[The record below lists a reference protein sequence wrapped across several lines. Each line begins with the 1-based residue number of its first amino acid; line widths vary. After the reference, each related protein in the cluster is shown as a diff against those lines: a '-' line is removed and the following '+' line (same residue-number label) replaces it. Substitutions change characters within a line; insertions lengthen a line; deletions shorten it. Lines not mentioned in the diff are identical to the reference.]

1 MAMLGEDI
9 ERVRDSYRRL
19 QPVSDAV
26 GRHFYET
33 LFALAPGARALFAT
47 DIDTQS
53 RKLMDMIDA
62 VVRQLDQPEKWLAA
76 CRELGARH
84 AEYGAREEHYDAV
97 GTALLQSLRAALGEV
112 FTPAVE
118 AAWAQVYG
126 EMAEIM
132 IAAAEYTD
140 ETQDASAPPTPH

>member
-1 MAMLGEDI
+1 MLREDI
-9 ERVRDSYRRL
+9 ERVRDSYRQL

-33 LFALAPGARALFAT
+33 LFALAPGARALFAI
-47 DIDTQS
+47 DIDTQA

-62 VVRQLDQPEKWLAA
+62 VVRQLDQPEQWLAA

-97 GTALLQSLRAALGEV
+97 GTALLQSLRAALGET

-126 EMAEIM
+126 EMAENM
-132 IAAAEYTD
+132 IAASDYADPAE
-140 ETQDASAPPTPH
+140 DATAPLTPH